1 MKIVTLIIVVSYL
14 FFACDTNQAGKEEE
28 LAWKACTEANTLSAI
43 DSFLTDFPN
52 TKRKAEIAKK
62 RDGILYRTAIAE
74 NTIYHFKNYLR
85 EFPQGKYK
93 KEIEKKI
100 SSMVNDKINLD
111 DLESKTF
118 VGTLLYTDKKNSGN
132 NILTM
137 KFKLSEDRGAVAD
150 YLVTA
155 YVSSNL
161 KKELTAE
168 IDKEKMSIKF
178 AEDKDDEIL
187 LDFPEGK
194 IYLKK
199 DEIFIESTD
208 PTANSYWN
216 LK

>member
-1 MKIVTLIIVVSYL
+1 
-14 FFACDTNQAGKEEE
+14 
-28 LAWKACTEANTLSAI
+28 
-43 DSFLTDFPN
+43 
-52 TKRKAEIAKK
+52 
-62 RDGILYRTAIAE
+62 
-74 NTIYHFKNYLR
+74 LR

-100 SSMVNDKINLD
+100 SSMNTDKINLE

-161 KKELTAE
+161 KKELAAE

-178 AEDKDDEIL
+178 AEDKEDEIL
-187 LDFPEGK
+187 LDFPEGQ
-194 IYLKK
+194 IYLRR

-208 PTANSYWN
+208 PTANSYWY

>member
-1 MKIVTLIIVVSYL
+1 MKNLILIIVSGLL
-14 FFACDTNQAGKEEE
+14 FGCSANQGAKEEE
-28 LAWKACTEANTLSAI
+28 LAWKVCVEANTLSAI

-52 TKRKAEIAKK
+52 TKHKAEIAKK
-62 RDGILYRTAIAE
+62 RDGILYRTAVAE
-74 NTIYHFKNYLR
+74 NTLYHFKNYLR

-100 SSMVNDKINLD
+100 SSFETDKINLD

-118 VGTLLYTDKKNSGN
+118 VGTLLYTDKKKSGN

-137 KFKLSEDRGAVAD
+137 KFKLTEDRGALAD

-178 AEDKDDEIL
+178 AEDKEDEIL

-194 IYLKK
+194 IYLRK

>member
-1 MKIVTLIIVVSYL
+1 MKIVILIIVVSSL
-14 FFACDTNQAGKEEE
+14 FFGCNTNQGDKEEE

-52 TKRKAEIAKK
+52 TKHKVEIAKK
-62 RDGILYRTAIAE
+62 RDGILYRTAMAE
-74 NTIYHFKNYLR
+74 NTLYHFKNYLR

-100 SSMVNDKINLD
+100 STLDTDKINLE
-111 DLESKTF
+111 DLESRTF
-118 VGTLLYTDKKNSGN
+118 VGTLIYTDKKNSGN

-178 AEDKDDEIL
+178 AEDKEDEIL

-194 IYLKK
+194 IYLRKN
-199 DEIFIESTD
+199 EIFIESTD